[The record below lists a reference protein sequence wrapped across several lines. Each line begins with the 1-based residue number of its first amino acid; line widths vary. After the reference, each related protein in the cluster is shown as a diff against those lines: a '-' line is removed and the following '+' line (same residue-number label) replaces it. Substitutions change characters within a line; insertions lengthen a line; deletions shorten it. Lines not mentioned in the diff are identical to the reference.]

1 MTQMHDSDAKCVR
14 LESSADIESP
24 ENQSKEPNVLTYQQN
39 DSGTIKGSYSNLCV
53 TASFEEQ

>member
-1 MTQMHDSDAKCVR
+1 MHDSDAKCVR